1 VQRKSGVNIGGEAGM
16 IKVIMFDLGFTL
28 VDSSTLRP
36 FPHVE
41 AALTEISGLTAKDG
55 KPIQSCL
62 VSDFGPDGPATDKQM
77 AEAFKAFCDKLDMTG
92 LRHFFEPVERRVT
105 LSVQAGAPKPDRK
118 IFDLALSRLG
128 ADGSL
133 KDVSLKSCLL
143 ITEDPGHIAAART
156 QLGMAALQF
165 RKAGATEF
173 DFDDWLQAPD
183 LIRGVIA
190 AR

>member
-1 VQRKSGVNIGGEAGM
+1 
-16 IKVIMFDLGFTL
+16 
-28 VDSSTLRP
+28 
-36 FPHVE
+36 
-41 AALTEISGLTAKDG
+41 
-55 KPIQSCL
+55 
-62 VSDFGPDGPATDKQM
+62 
-77 AEAFKAFCDKLDMTG
+77 
-92 LRHFFEPVERRVT
+92 LRHFFEPIERRVT

-118 IFDLALSRLG
+118 IFDLALSRLA

-133 KDVSLKSCLL
+133 KDASLKGCLL